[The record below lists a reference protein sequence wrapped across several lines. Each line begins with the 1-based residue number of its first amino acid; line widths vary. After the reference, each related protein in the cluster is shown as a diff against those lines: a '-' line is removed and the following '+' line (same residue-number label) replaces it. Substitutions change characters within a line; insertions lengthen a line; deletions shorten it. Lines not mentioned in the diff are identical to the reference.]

1 MVELTKGQKK
11 VARMLINKALLR
23 ECEIFLLQTKRMLNN
38 PEEGK
43 NPHENYLQLFD
54 KVHKFDK
61 HIARTYDGMTGSR
74 YFITVCNL
82 YWDDVLTDEDI
93 SLFDEELKDRLIVLK
108 ERFNSDK

>member
-43 NPHENYLQLFD
+43 ILMKTICSYLIEF
-54 KVHKFDK
+54 
-61 HIARTYDGMTGSR
+61 
-74 YFITVCNL
+74 
-82 YWDDVLTDEDI
+82 I
-93 SLFDEELKDRLIVLK
+93 SLI
-108 ERFNSDK
+108 SI

>member
-54 KVHKFDK
+54 RVHKFDK
-61 HIARTYDGMTGSR
+61 HIARTY
-74 YFITVCNL
+74 
-82 YWDDVLTDEDI
+82 DVLTDEDI